1 MTPFRNI
8 SSRGVRLRHVFAVAL
23 VAVVGGAL
31 AEPAAAWHRDAAAL
45 RAGLVRA
52 EQKGRLAPIEAIEY
66 RRDLAAAVRL
76 LRESGPGSPVAAA
89 LRDVAA
95 QARSYDSARA
105 LTLFRTLRLNT
116 RLYAPGRGLHESV
129 VTDADGVAYRAVP
142 SGGVRFHPLAS
153 FGNLNR
159 VAAARDYRATIRL
172 AYALLARA
180 RSTRDELVW
189 EYQYPFA
196 GGAAPWASGLAQ
208 AVAAQALARAG
219 FVAEARRAYR
229 PVSRRLLLR
238 LPQGPWVR
246 LYGFSGSAVLNAQLQ
261 AAVSIQEYARRAG
274 DPGAGR
280 LARELRE
287 TAAAL
292 LPRFDTGSWSLYA
305 LNGGE
310 ATLAYHT
317 YVTSLLWKLGSRTG
331 EQRWARWAGR
341 LRDQWRKPPRV
352 TVRPQ
357 TRAAIPV
364 PADGFRDYAEIRF
377 HLSKPATVSVAVA
390 GETLVRRLEPGNRSV
405 WWKPGTS
412 RAPGVYNVRVSAVD
426 RVGNRSERALR
437 AVRIE
442 RDLVPPVVSAALTG
456 RTLTWRARDA
466 GTPWVTLRLVL
477 RRGGAVSER
486 RLVRTALAGRE
497 ELDLDDRR
505 RHATLVASDS
515 AGNRTVLALGHV
527 GLDTRLPVT

>member
-1 MTPFRNI
+1 MTLLRDI
-8 SSRGVRLRHVFAVAL
+8 RREVRLRRALVVVLAAVA
-23 VAVVGGAL
+23 GGVL
-31 AEPAAAWHRDAAAL
+31 AEPAAAWQRDAAKV
-45 RAGLVRA
+45 RAGLARA
-52 EQKGRLAPIEAIEY
+52 EQKGQLASIEAIEY
-66 RRDLAAAVRL
+66 RRDLGAAVRL
-76 LRESGPGSPVAAA
+76 IREAGPRSPVAAA
-89 LRDVAA
+89 LHDVAA
-95 QARSYDSARA
+95 QARRYDSARA

-116 RLYAPGRGLHESV
+116 RLYASGRGAPGSV
-129 VTDADGVAYRAVP
+129 VTDADGVAYRTVP

-159 VAAARDYRATIRL
+159 VAAERDYRATIRL

-196 GGAAPWASGLAQ
+196 GGVAPWASGLAQ

-229 PVSRRLLLR
+229 PIPRRLLLR

-274 DPGAGR
+274 DPGARR

-331 EQRWARWAGR
+331 ERRWGRWAGR

-352 TVRPQ
+352 TARPPA
-357 TRAAIPV
+357 RAAIPV

-377 HLSKPATVSVAVA
+377 HLSKPATVTVAVA
-390 GETLVRRLEPGNRSV
+390 GERLVRRLEPGNRSI
-405 WWKPGTS
+405 WWKPGTA

-426 RVGNRSERALR
+426 RVGNTSERALR
-437 AVRIE
+437 PVTIE
-442 RDLVPPVVSAALTG
+442 RDLEPPVVSATLTG

-466 GTPWVTLRLVL
+466 GSPWVTLRLVL
-477 RRGGAVSER
+477 RRGGAVGER
-486 RLVRTALAGRE
+486 RLVRTRLAGRE
-497 ELDLDDRR
+497 QLDLDDRR

-515 AGNRTVLALGHV
+515 AGNRTVFPLGHV
-527 GLDTRLPVT
+527 GFDMRLPPT